1 MGVSSFEWS
10 YVLRKALLAR
20 CVFAALKRKE
30 PGLSS
35 NPDPF
40 FGSSRPSHRVWCVF
54 ALGLMTSGGLVSAP
68 LAAQDDTAVTPE
80 DTATQTQ
87 TDSRNDGEEDE
98 QEPPARINLS
108 VTVPR
113 GEVNVAQAQQCV
125 DEADAGEISGEIV
138 VCRRLG
144 ESGENYYSGS
154 AAEARKRYARET
166 AFKGSPATPNVSGL
180 SDNGRGIGIG
190 GVPPPALIIDVGALP
205 PPPPGSD
212 ADRIARGLPPL
223 GQDENL
229 TEEEIRQRREALGLP
244 PPSFSKKKG
253 N

>member
-1 MGVSSFEWS
+1 M
-10 YVLRKALLAR
+10 
-20 CVFAALKRKE
+20 
-30 PGLSS
+30 SS
-35 NPDPF
+35 NPAPF
-40 FGSSRPSHRVWCVF
+40 LGPQGQILVPRNKQ
-54 ALGLMTSGGLVSAP
+54 ALRMAVLCLLASAAP
-68 LAAQDDTAVTPE
+68 LAAQNDTPVTPPVE
-80 DTATQTQ
+80 AAPAPAPEV
-87 TDSRNDGEEDE
+87 EEE
-98 QEPPARINLS
+98 EKEPVRINLS

-113 GEVNVAQAQQCV
+113 GDVNAAQAQQCE

-180 SDNGRGIGIG
+180 SDNGKGISLG

-229 TEEEIRQRREALGLP
+229 TEEEIRKRREALGLP
-244 PPSFSKKKG
+244 PPAFNKKKKG

>member
-1 MGVSSFEWS
+1 MSSDPAPFLDPDAIS
-10 YVLRKALLAR
+10 TGFLRAFCAALLVGA
-20 CVFAALKRKE
+20 
-30 PGLSS
+30 
-35 NPDPF
+35 
-40 FGSSRPSHRVWCVF
+40 
-54 ALGLMTSGGLVSAP
+54 AP
-68 LAAQDDTAVTPE
+68 LAAQDDTPVTPP
-80 DTATQTQ
+80 DDPAP
-87 TDSRNDGEEDE
+87 SVEEE
-98 QEPPARINLS
+98 EEEPVRINLS

-113 GEVNVAQAQQCV
+113 GDINVAEAQQCE

-154 AAEARKRYARET
+154 ADEARKRYARET
-166 AFKGSPATPNVSGL
+166 AFRGSPATPNVSGL
-180 SDNGRGIGIG
+180 SDNGKGISIG
-190 GVPPPALIIDVGALP
+190 GVPPPALIIDVEALP

-229 TEEEIRQRREALGLP
+229 TEEEIRKRREALGLP
-244 PPSFSKKKG
+244 PPAFEKKKRG